1 MNREKIIEE
10 EVKAY
15 LNNDLAGVYELDFL
29 VLEVIDFLD
38 NFIKIVM
45 DAFKDESVSLME
57 QVLSEIDLDNEVQVR
72 DYIRFYLQSLRCC
85 FQNRWKKR

>member
-45 DAFKDESVSLME
+45 DAFKDESESLME

-72 DYIRFYLQSLRCC
+72 DYIRFYLQSLGCC
-85 FQNRWKKR
+85 FQNRWEKR